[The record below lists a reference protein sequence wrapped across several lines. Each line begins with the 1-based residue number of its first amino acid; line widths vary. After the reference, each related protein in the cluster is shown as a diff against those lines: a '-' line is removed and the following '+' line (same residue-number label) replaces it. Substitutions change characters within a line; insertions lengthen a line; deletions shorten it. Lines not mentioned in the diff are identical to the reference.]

1 MYNFS
6 LNGYTSEY
14 NDSIISAIKEAYND
28 DDYKDLV
35 VEAQNENHEAEDT
48 KENEKSYDGL
58 ITAGIL
64 ILVVGGIVAFICLAR
79 KKNK

>member
-1 MYNFS
+1 M
-6 LNGYTSEY
+6 
-14 NDSIISAIKEAYND
+14 AIEQNTKLFFKYGTQAKYKALEA
-28 DDYKDLV
+28 
-35 VEAQNENHEAEDT
+35 

-64 ILVVGGIVAFICLAR
+64 VLTIGGIIVFVCLAR